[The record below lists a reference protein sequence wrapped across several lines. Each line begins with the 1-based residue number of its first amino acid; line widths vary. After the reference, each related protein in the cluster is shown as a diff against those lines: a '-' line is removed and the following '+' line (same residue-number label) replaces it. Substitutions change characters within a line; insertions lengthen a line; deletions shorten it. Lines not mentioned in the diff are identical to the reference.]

1 MIFNPK
7 KCEFLRISNKKNFIS
22 YTYYIDD
29 CGYPCQI
36 SRCVVID
43 QHLTW
48 NNHIAS
54 KANRVNEFLHRNLY
68 HCPTAVKLN
77 CYKAMVRPIVE
88 YASSVWDPHT
98 SLYI

>member
-29 CGYPCQI
+29 CRIEEVTHAKYLG
-36 SRCVVID
+36 VVID

-48 NNHIAS
+48 NNHIKQIAS
-54 KANRVNEFLHRNLY
+54 KANRVNGFLHRNLY
-68 HCPTAVKLN
+68 DCPTAVKLN

-88 YASSVWDPHT
+88 YASLV
-98 SLYI
+98 